1 MEKNYKI
8 VGRTNG
14 WIANRDIH
22 FNGKTEI
29 TIESNLTLREAQKK
43 LLKLFNKDY
52 DTNYQNW
59 GLVRC
64 KYDDETTSRPDG
76 TRSYEYD
83 SRYYSIEEDNKEKW
97 YCSSYAMIKTGDGEY
112 TCPDCDY
119 FIAKNDEEAIE
130 LAKDKAKEGV
140 DYTDE
145 GHFELDLISVCRVD
159 PEREWDEVETIWY

>member
-14 WIANRDIH
+14 WIASRDIH

-43 LLKLFNKDY
+43 LLDFFNEDY
-52 DTNYQNW
+52 DTYYQNW

-64 KYDDETTSRPDG
+64 NHHDESSSHPDG
-76 TRSYEYD
+76 TRLYEYD
-83 SRYYSIEEDNKEKW
+83 SRYYSIEEDDEERW
-97 YCSSYAMIKTGDGEY
+97 YCSSYGIIKTNGCEIY
-112 TCPDCDY
+112 PDCDY
-119 FIAKNDEEAIE
+119 FMADSDENAIE
-130 LAKDKAKEGV
+130 LAKNRAKEGV